1 MDIDNKG
8 HLYDV
13 LLLRGLSNYCTA
25 ALYFKARNGTYK
37 SVLIYDN
44 ADLDGK
50 FQVEMAVYY
59 TQQDF
64 CSNRNQKIT
73 AFKAV
78 SQPTL
83 ALACGEL
90 THLRVSRWLLGST
103 LISSKDKM
111 VVDLRYTCFHQK

>member
-1 MDIDNKG
+1 MDTGKKG
-8 HLYDV
+8 YLYDV
-13 LLLRGLSNYCTA
+13 LVLRGLSNYCTA
-25 ALYFKARNGTYK
+25 VLYFKARNGTYT

-44 ADLDGK
+44 ADPDGK

-73 AFKAV
+73 AFKAA

-90 THLRVSRWLLGST
+90 THLRVSR
-103 LISSKDKM
+103 
-111 VVDLRYTCFHQK
+111 